1 MPTFEMLWDCPYC
14 GTRKLLGR
22 THRFCPGC
30 GAPQDPSRRYF
41 PADEDKVAVE
51 GHEYVGADRVCGAC
65 GSAMSALARHCT
77 QCGSAM
83 AGAAEVRRVEVG
95 SWEGAAPTPAP
106 TPAPTTLLRSPRGI
120 AGGRGRR
127 GRGCLWGGLGVLGTA
142 VVGFIAALL
151 WTRPVTAT
159 VTGQTWERSIAIERF
174 GPVPD
179 SGWCDAMPSGAYD
192 VSRERR
198 QRGSR
203 RVEDGQDCRTVRI
216 DQGDGTFRE
225 EESCTPRY
233 REEAVADD
241 YCRYTVDRWS
251 VGREVRATGEGTDPG
266 PRWPKPRLARQGECR
281 GCERTAARRERYL
294 VRLAVEGDGDAACE
308 VAEGAW
314 RDMSPGSRWRARQ
327 RVVGGSVACDALR
340 PAP

>member
-51 GHEYVGADRVCGAC
+51 GHEYVGADRVCGSC
-65 GSAMSALARHCT
+65 GSAMSARARHCT
-77 QCGSAM
+77 QCG
-83 AGAAEVRRVEVG
+83 AGMTGASEVRRVEDG
-95 SWEGAAPTPAP
+95 SRQEAASAPAP
-106 TPAPTTLLRSPRGI
+106 ATPLRSPPGSAA
-120 AGGRGRR
+120 AGPRR
-127 GRGCLWGGLGVLGTA
+127 GGKGCLWAGLGILGSA
-142 VVGFIAALL
+142 VIGLLVALL

-159 VTGQTWERSIAIERF
+159 VTGQGWERSIAIEQF
-174 GPVPD
+174 GPGRE
-179 SGWCDAMPSGAYD
+179 SGWCDALPSGAYD

-203 RVEDGQDCRTVRI
+203 RVEDGQDCRTVRV

-225 EESCTPRY
+225 EERCAPRY
-233 REEAVADD
+233 REEAVTDD
-241 YCRYTVDRWS
+241 YCRYTVDRWR
-251 VGREVRATGEGTDPG
+251 VGREVRATGEGSDPG
-266 PRWPKPRLARQGECR
+266 PRWPEPRLARQGECR
-281 GCERTAARRERYL
+281 GCERAAARKERYT
-294 VRLAVEGDGDAACE
+294 VRLAVEGDGDTECE

-314 RDMSPGSRWRARQ
+314 RGMSPGSRWRARQ
-327 RVVGGSVACDALR
+327 RVVGGSLACDALR